1 MSSWSSRI
9 FRRNKRR
16 PSGLSGGGSR
26 CNRKKIIIKVLL
38 LLHVCACASA
48 CSREINRNFL
58 AIQNNPENR
67 NKPPLITG
75 RGNEMEDDNEVYDD
89 MNLYITPESFIV
101 EPNGTGEVLIIGRHD
116 KVTRVQ
122 PTGGQLANL
131 RPTRRICGVL
141 GTIHLLSCDYLL
153 VATHRLFV
161 GVLNGAIVWRLAG
174 YDIIPYIPNA
184 IQRKENETY
193 LQMLR
198 KTLDTKYFYF
208 SYRYDLTHTMQ
219 RRRELL
225 GQPQRLGLLQRADP
239 RFVWNGHVLQQF
251 HCDKMEKF
259 QLPLIHGFVSVNQ
272 VQINGQTFFWSI
284 VTRRSVQRAGTRL
297 FCRGIDDEGHVA
309 NFVETEQI
317 VEFNGQHTSFVQTR
331 GSMPFHWHQLPNL
344 RYKPRPR
351 LIPGK
356 DHLAACATHFRDQVQ
371 LYGAQVAVN
380 LVDQKGAEGELEA
393 TFQRLVREL
402 ANPNVKYE
410 AFDFHHEC
418 RKMRWDRLNILI
430 DRLAHDTERFAFY
443 HSFDD
448 GRLVSTQTGVFRTNC
463 IDCLDRTNV
472 VQSMLARRSLTS
484 VLQKLGVLHVGQPV
498 EQASRSFEDL
508 FKGVWADNAD
518 LISLQYSGTG
528 ALKTDFTRT
537 GKRTKAGALQDGKN
551 SMIRYYL
558 NNFADGQ
565 RQDGID
571 LFLGHYLIN
580 DNEGGALPSPLEWRR
595 GWRFFAFP
603 SVLLMAV
610 AMFMITLTYPA
621 EFNTEN
627 LLFMLF
633 WGAMVAVSAT
643 GILHYGVEFVQWPR
657 LLPPVA
663 FRGA

>member
-1 MSSWSSRI
+1 ME
-9 FRRNKRR
+9 
-16 PSGLSGGGSR
+16 GGEL
-26 CNRKKIIIKVLL
+26 N
-38 LLHVCACASA
+38 
-48 CSREINRNFL
+48 
-58 AIQNNPENR
+58 
-67 NKPPLITG
+67 
-75 RGNEMEDDNEVYDD
+75 DVYDD

-101 EPNGTGEVLIIGRHD
+101 EPNGQEEVLIIGRLD

-122 PTGGQLANL
+122 PRGTQLANL
-131 RPTRRICGVL
+131 RPTRRICGIL

-161 GVLNGAIVWRLAG
+161 GVLNNAVVWRLAG

-184 IQRKENETY
+184 IQRTENETY

-198 KTLDTKYFYF
+198 KTLDTKYYYF
-208 SYRYDLTHTMQ
+208 SYRYDLTHSLQ
-219 RRRELL
+219 R
-225 GQPQRLGLLQRADP
+225 QRQLATVLPKKGLFQRADQ
-239 RFVWNGHVLQQF
+239 RFVWNGYALDQF
-251 HCDKMEKF
+251 KCENMQKF
-259 QLPLIHGFVSVNQ
+259 QLPLILGFVSVNQ
-272 VQINGQTFFWSI
+272 VLINGQTFFWTL

-297 FCRGIDDEGHVA
+297 FCRGANDQGHVA

-317 VEFNGQHTSFVQTR
+317 VEFNGQRTSFVQTR
-331 GSMPFHWHQLPNL
+331 GSMPFHWQQLPNL

-356 DHLAACATHFRDQVQ
+356 DHLAACTAHFNAQLE
-371 LYGAQVAVN
+371 LYGEQVAVN
-380 LVDQKGAEGELEA
+380 LVDQKGAEAELEA
-393 TFQRLVREL
+393 TYARLVREL
-402 ANPNVKYE
+402 GNQSVRYE

-430 DRLAHDTERFAFY
+430 DRLAHEQDQFGFF

-448 GRLVSTQTGVFRTNC
+448 GNLVSTQTGVFRTNC

-484 VLQKLGVLHVGQPV
+484 VLQKLGVLHVGQRV
-498 EQASRSFEDL
+498 EHASAGFESL

-518 LISLQYSGTG
+518 LVSLQYSGTG

-551 SMIRYYL
+551 SLMRYYL

-571 LFLGHYLIN
+571 LFLGRYLIN
-580 DNEGGALPSPLEWRR
+580 DNEGGVLPSPLESPH
-595 GWRFFAFP
+595 GWRYFAFP
-603 SVLLMAV
+603 SVLLIAM
-610 AMFMITLTYPA
+610 AMFVITMTYPA

-633 WGAMVAVSAT
+633 WGAMIAVSAT
-643 GILHYGVEFVQWPR
+643 GILHYGIEFVQWPR
-657 LLPPVA
+657 LFPPITFHA
-663 FRGA
+663 A

>member
-1 MSSWSSRI
+1 ME
-9 FRRNKRR
+9 
-16 PSGLSGGGSR
+16 
-26 CNRKKIIIKVLL
+26 
-38 LLHVCACASA
+38 
-48 CSREINRNFL
+48 SRE
-58 AIQNNPENR
+58 A
-67 NKPPLITG
+67 
-75 RGNEMEDDNEVYDD
+75 NEVYDD

-101 EPNGTGEVLIIGRHD
+101 EPNGGEEVLVIGRHD

-122 PTGGQLANL
+122 PASGGQLANL

-153 VATHRLFV
+153 VATHRIFV

-193 LQMLR
+193 LRLLR
-198 KTLDTKYFYF
+198 QTLDTKYFYF
-208 SYRYDLTHTMQ
+208 SYRYDLTHSLQ
-219 RRRELL
+219 RQRELVTAN
-225 GQPQRLGLLQRADP
+225 PEQRQGMLQRADQ
-239 RFVWNGHVLQQF
+239 RFVWNGYVLRQF
-251 HCDKMEKF
+251 HCDKMERF
-259 QLPLIHGFVSVNQ
+259 QLPLLLGFVSINQ

-284 VTRRSVQRAGTRL
+284 VTRRSVERAGTRL
-297 FCRGIDDEGHVA
+297 FCRGSNEQGQVA

-317 VEFNGQHTSFVQTR
+317 VEFNGQLTGFVQTR

-351 LIPGK
+351 LVPGK
-356 DHLAACATHFRDQVQ
+356 DHLAACSLHFNDQLR
-371 LYGAQVAVN
+371 LYGNNVAVN

-393 TFQRLVREL
+393 TYARLIREL
-402 ANPNVKYE
+402 GDKRVRYE

-418 RKMRWDRLNILI
+418 RKMRWERLNILI
-430 DRLAHDTERFAFY
+430 DRLAHDQSQFGFY
-443 HSFDD
+443 HVFDD
-448 GRLVSTQTGVFRTNC
+448 GKLVSTQTGVFRTNC

-472 VQSMLARRSLTS
+472 VQSMLARRSLTA
-484 VLQKLGVLHVGQPV
+484 VLQKLGVLHVGQQV
-498 EQASRSFEDL
+498 EQAAGSFENR

-551 SMIRYYL
+551 SLMRYYL

-565 RQDGID
+565 RQDGMD
-571 LFLGHYLIN
+571 LFLGRYMIN
-580 DNEGGALPSPLEWRR
+580 DNEGGGGVPSPLEPKR

-610 AMFMITLTYPA
+610 AMFMITMTYPA

-633 WGAMVAVSAT
+633 WGAMIAVSAT
-643 GILHYGVEFVQWPR
+643 GILHYGIEFVQWPR
-657 LLPPVA
+657 LFPPISFQA
-663 FRGA
+663 P

>member
-1 MSSWSSRI
+1 ME
-9 FRRNKRR
+9 
-16 PSGLSGGGSR
+16 GGEL
-26 CNRKKIIIKVLL
+26 N
-38 LLHVCACASA
+38 
-48 CSREINRNFL
+48 
-58 AIQNNPENR
+58 
-67 NKPPLITG
+67 
-75 RGNEMEDDNEVYDD
+75 DVYDD

-101 EPNGTGEVLIIGRHD
+101 EPNGQEEVLIIGRLD

-122 PTGGQLANL
+122 PRGTQLANL
-131 RPTRRICGVL
+131 RPTRRICGIL

-161 GVLNGAIVWRLAG
+161 GVINNAVVWRLAG

-184 IQRKENETY
+184 IQRTENETY

-198 KTLDTKYFYF
+198 KTLDTKYYYF
-208 SYRYDLTHTMQ
+208 SYRYDLTHSLQ
-219 RRRELL
+219 R
-225 GQPQRLGLLQRADP
+225 QRQLATVLPKKGLLQRADQ
-239 RFVWNGHVLQQF
+239 RFVWNGYALDQF
-251 HCDKMEKF
+251 KCDNMQKF
-259 QLPLIHGFVSVNQ
+259 QLPLILGFVSVNQ
-272 VQINGQTFFWSI
+272 VLINGQTFFWSL

-297 FCRGIDDEGHVA
+297 FCRGANDQGHVA

-317 VEFNGQHTSFVQTR
+317 VEFNGQRTSFVQTR
-331 GSMPFHWHQLPNL
+331 GSMPFHWQQLPNL

-356 DHLAACATHFRDQVQ
+356 DHLAACTAHFKAQLE
-371 LYGAQVAVN
+371 LYGEQVAVN

-393 TFQRLVREL
+393 TYARLVREL
-402 ANPNVKYE
+402 GNQSVRYE
-410 AFDFHHEC
+410 AFDFHNEC

-430 DRLAHDTERFAFY
+430 DRLAHEQDKFGFFHY
-443 HSFDD
+443 FDD
-448 GRLVSTQTGVFRTNC
+448 GNLVSTQTGVFRTNC

-484 VLQKLGVLHVGQPV
+484 VLQKLGVLHVGQRV
-498 EQASRSFEDL
+498 EHASAGFESL

-518 LISLQYSGTG
+518 LVSLQYSGTG

-551 SMIRYYL
+551 SLMRYYL

-571 LFLGHYLIN
+571 LFLGRYLIN
-580 DNEGGALPSPLEWRR
+580 DNEGGVLPSPLESPH
-595 GWRFFAFP
+595 GWRYFAFP
-603 SVLLMAV
+603 SVLMIAM
-610 AMFMITLTYPA
+610 AMFVITMTYPA

-633 WGAMVAVSAT
+633 WGAMIAVSAT
-643 GILHYGVEFVQWPR
+643 GILHYGIEFVQWPR
-657 LLPPVA
+657 LFPPITFHA
-663 FRGA
+663 A

>member
-1 MSSWSSRI
+1 ME
-9 FRRNKRR
+9 
-16 PSGLSGGGSR
+16 
-26 CNRKKIIIKVLL
+26 
-38 LLHVCACASA
+38 
-48 CSREINRNFL
+48 SRE
-58 AIQNNPENR
+58 E
-67 NKPPLITG
+67 
-75 RGNEMEDDNEVYDD
+75 NEVYDD

-101 EPNGTGEVLIIGRHD
+101 EPSGGEELLVIGRLD

-122 PTGGQLANL
+122 PAGGDQLINL

-141 GTIHLLSCDYLL
+141 GTIHLLSCDYLM

-161 GVLNGAIVWRLAG
+161 GVLNGAIIWRLAG

-193 LQMLR
+193 LRLLR
-198 KTLDTKYFYF
+198 QTLDTKYFYF
-208 SYRYDLTHTMQ
+208 SYRYDLTHSLQ
-219 RRRELL
+219 RQRDLTTSRPELK
-225 GQPQRLGLLQRADP
+225 LGLFQRAEQ

-251 HCDKMEKF
+251 RCDNMEKF
-259 QLPLIHGFVSVNQ
+259 QLPLLLGFVSINQ

-297 FCRGIDDEGHVA
+297 FCRGINDQGHVA

-317 VEFNGQHTSFVQTR
+317 VEFNGQLTGFVQTR
-331 GSMPFHWHQLPNL
+331 GSMPFFWHQLPNL
-344 RYKPRPR
+344 RYKPRPT

-356 DHLAACATHFRDQVQ
+356 DNLAACGTHFAEQLS
-371 LYGAQVAVN
+371 LYGSQVAVN
-380 LVDQKGAEGELEA
+380 LVDQKGAEGELEQ
-393 TFQRLVREL
+393 TFARLVREL
-402 ANPNVKYE
+402 CNPRVRYE

-418 RKMRWDRLNILI
+418 RKMRWDRLNVLI
-430 DRLAHDTERFAFY
+430 DRLAHEQDEFGVF
-443 HSFDD
+443 HIFDN
-448 GRLVSTQTGVFRTNC
+448 GTLVSTQTGVFRTNC

-472 VQSMLARRSLTS
+472 VQSMLARRSLTA
-484 VLQKLGVLHVGQPV
+484 VLQKLGVLQAGQRV
-498 EQASRSFEDL
+498 ENASGGFEER

-518 LISLQYSGTG
+518 LVSLQYSGTG

-551 SMIRYYL
+551 SLMRYYL

-571 LFLGHYLIN
+571 LFLGKYIIN
-580 DNEGGALPSPLEWRR
+580 DNEGAVDPSPLDAKR
-595 GWRFFAFP
+595 GWRFFTFP

-610 AMFMITLTYPA
+610 TMFMITMTYPS

-633 WGAMVAVSAT
+633 WGAMIAVSAT
-643 GILHYGVEFVQWPR
+643 GILHYGIEFVQWPR
-657 LLPPVA
+657 LFPPLS
-663 FRGA
+663 FRDQ